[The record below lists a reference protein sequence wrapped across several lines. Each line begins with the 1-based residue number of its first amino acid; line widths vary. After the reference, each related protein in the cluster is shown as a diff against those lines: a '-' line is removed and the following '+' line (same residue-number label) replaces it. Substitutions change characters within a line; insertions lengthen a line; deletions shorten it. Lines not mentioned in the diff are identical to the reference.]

1 MLFEC
6 GSAILAAER
15 LFAEVAGGRGSP
27 QTKETRHRCA
37 GHDCQSHNLPY
48 GRVAAIAPRYL
59 PARKRTSVA
68 N

>member
-37 GHDCQSHNLPY
+37 GQHRSGLV
-48 GRVAAIAPRYL
+48 G
-59 PARKRTSVA
+59 T
-68 N
+68 

>member
-6 GSAILAAER
+6 CSAILAAER

-37 GHDCQSHNLPY
+37 WHDCQSHNRPRTKPLRGMGAPISEF
-48 GRVAAIAPRYL
+48 RLIAG
-59 PARKRTSVA
+59 AV
-68 N
+68 